1 VSKRGAKSHGG
12 QGSLVDPWIGYL
24 IFLGIGL
31 GTWQV
36 SRPWRQTVL
45 WLFLLVWFL
54 LYCRV
59 RPVKANFTWMNVG
72 WGALIGAVIGLP
84 LLAVAWKYLYS
95 FAVQL
100 FATNDARLLFYE
112 LVLFLAPVEELY
124 FRGFVQR
131 EKGMAVSVALYTA
144 AALIYF
150 VPGLHI
156 PALAVAIGAIA
167 YGLLGFVYSYTYA
180 RHGLSAA
187 IAGHLVFNLAAMVL
201 PFLAQYVSK
210 LT

>member
-1 VSKRGAKSHGG
+1 VTRRGAKPRGR
-12 QGSLVDPWIGYL
+12 QGSLVDPWISYL

-36 SRPWRQTVL
+36 SRPWRQTIL
-45 WLFLLVWFL
+45 WLFLLAWFL
-54 LYCRV
+54 LYCGI
-59 RPVKANFTWMNVG
+59 RPVKASFAWRNVG
-72 WGALIGAVIGLP
+72 WGVLIGAVVGLP
-84 LLAVAWKYLYS
+84 LLAVFWKYLFS

-100 FATNDARLLFYE
+100 FATSDARLLFYE
-112 LVLFLAPVEELY
+112 LCLFVAPAEELY

-131 EKGMAVSVALYTA
+131 EKGMVAATVLYTM

-150 VPGLHI
+150 VPGLQI
-156 PALAVAIGAIA
+156 PALAVALSTIV

-187 IAGHLVFNLAAMVL
+187 IAGHFTFNLIAMVL
-201 PFLAQYVSK
+201 PFLVQYITK